1 MKLNSFNLLF
11 FLAVFASSS
20 SFAPAEH
27 GMYAGL
33 VPGSS
38 NKFVFQIV
46 PDKTYEHVVAHIN
59 FYSSDNKRVGQKAYA
74 ITDDRE
80 KYVRK
85 DVVTSKV
92 FKFDFDKEVKRVAI
106 DFVNT
111 GEILDK
117 EGSPKGTK
125 IGLKV
130 VTKALGE
137 VGK

>member
-1 MKLNSFNLLF
+1 MKLNPFTLLL

-27 GMYAGL
+27 GMYAAL

-38 NKFVFQIV
+38 KKFVFQIV

-59 FYSSDNKRVGQKAYA
+59 FYSSDNKRVGQKAYE
-74 ITDDRE
+74 ITDDKE
-80 KYVRK
+80 KYARK

-106 DFVNT
+106 DYVNT

-117 EGSPKGTK
+117 EGAPKGTK

-130 VTKALGE
+130 VGKALGE
-137 VGK
+137 VK